1 MSAESVILF
10 DGVCNLC
17 AGVVRFV
24 ARRDPQGRFAFA
36 PLGSPA
42 AQRLLT
48 QAGVDPAAF
57 AGAGAEAGG
66 GASGEDAPSTLLLV
80 DRDGVHARSEASL
93 RIARGLRAPWPA
105 LWIFRLLPL
114 SVRDALYDA
123 VARRRYAWFGRSDE
137 CMVPTPELRARF
149 LEQ

>member
-24 ARRDPQGRFAFA
+24 ARRDPRGRFAFA

-42 AQRLLT
+42 AQRLLKR
-48 QAGVDPAAF
+48 AGVDPATF
-57 AGAGAEAGG
+57 AGAGA
-66 GASGEDAPSTLLLV
+66 GAEGAPDEDAPSTILLV

-114 SVRDALYDA
+114 SLRDALYDA